1 MITIEKIIK
10 NQKNQTIVKFLNL
23 TIDKHI
29 KSADE
34 VSRWDEGGIL
44 FFEKYAK
51 KLPDETKQIVGIH
64 NVLINE
70 TSGEIF
76 AFHFGRGTF
85 VFKPD
90 FESKNLKNSD
100 HLRIGNTVDAQVDFR
115 QLGHEWAL
123 LDRIADEDDDEEQ
136 LVLAYEFSKKTI

>member
-23 TIDKHI
+23 TIEKHI
-29 KSADE
+29 KSADK

-76 AFHFGRGTF
+76 AFHIGRETF

-90 FESKNLKNSD
+90 FERDNVNNSD
-100 HLRIGNTVDAQVDFR
+100 HLRIGNTMDARVDFR

-123 LDRIADEDDDEEQ
+123 LDRFGDDEEEE
-136 LVLAYEFSKKTI
+136 LVLAYEFSKKTR